1 MISSEKPYSE
11 IVEILKGK
19 DVRLKQIIELAKEPI
34 VPEPSVDIYFD
45 LLQSIVSQQLSV
57 KVAAIIWQRF
67 LDLFPDQYP
76 TDRILQEE
84 TDEVLRSVGLSRQ
97 KANYL
102 RNVATFS
109 IENGMDFELL
119 CVKTDE
125 EIIAYLTQI
134 KGVGKW
140 TVQMVLMF
148 PMDRPN
154 VFPIDDLG
162 IQTKMIAHYNLEGEK
177 KEIRKQMLVI
187 AESWKPYC
195 SLASKYL
202 WGSVLA

>member
-19 DVRLKQIIELAKEPI
+19 DARLKQIIELAKEPI

-67 LDLFPDQYP
+67 LDLYPDQYP

-109 IENGMDFELL
+109 IENGMGFELL
-119 CVKTDE
+119 CAKTDE

>member
-1 MISSEKPYSE
+1 MIS
-11 IVEILKGK
+11 ILKTK
-19 DVRLKQIIELAKEPI
+19 DATLKRIIESVDKA
-34 VPEPSVDIYFD
+34 VQPEPSVDIYFD

-67 LDLFPDQYP
+67 LTLFPDEYP
-76 TDRILQEE
+76 TDRVLKAKAD
-84 TDEVLRSVGLSRQ
+84 DELRAVGLSRQ

-102 RNVATFS
+102 RNVAVFS
-109 IENGMDFELL
+109 IENGMGFETLNA
-119 CVKTDE
+119 KPDE
-125 EIIAYLTQI
+125 EIISYLTQI

-162 IQTKMIAHYNLEGEK
+162 IQTKMIGHYNLVGEK
-177 KEIRKQMLVI
+177 KEIRKKMLEI
-187 AESWKPYC
+187 AEKWEPHK

-202 WGSVLA
+202 WNSALV

>member
-1 MISSEKPYSE
+1 M
-11 IVEILKGK
+11 
-19 DVRLKQIIELAKEPI
+19 
-34 VPEPSVDIYFD
+34 PEPSVDIYFD

-109 IENGMDFELL
+109 IENGMGFELL
-119 CVKTDE
+119 CAKTDE

-154 VFPIDDLG
+154 VCLLYTSDAADDSLRVDLG
-162 IQTKMIAHYNLEGEK
+162 GRRIIKKIATSCLRCG
-177 KEIRKQMLVI
+177 R
-187 AESWKPYC
+187 
-195 SLASKYL
+195 
-202 WGSVLA
+202 

>member
-1 MISSEKPYSE
+1 MNHAEIPYSE
-11 IVEILKGK
+11 IVTILKTK
-19 DVRLKQIIELAKEPI
+19 DATLKRIIESVNNP
-34 VPEPSVDIYFD
+34 VQPEPSVDIYFD

-57 KVAAIIWQRF
+57 KVAAIIWKRF
-67 LDLFPDQYP
+67 LALFSDEYP
-76 TDRILQEE
+76 IDRVLKARSDEE
-84 TDEVLRSVGLSRQ
+84 LRAVGLSRQ

-102 RNVATFS
+102 RNVAVFS
-109 IENGMDFELL
+109 IENGMDFETLHA
-119 CVKTDE
+119 KSDE

-162 IQTKMIAHYNLEGEK
+162 IQTKMIGHYKLEGEK
-177 KEIRKQMLVI
+177 KVIKKLMLEI
-187 AESWKPYC
+187 AEKWAPHK

-202 WGSVLA
+202 WNSDLT